1 MYYLQP
7 RNIDTIKQGPV
18 LPIKATRTLTISMYY
33 LQGNQLKC
41 SQKKVQSKKTIYKKI
56 QEKDKLQYT
65 NEGDQVSYRKTSE
78 TNSKL

>member
-1 MYYLQP
+1 MF
-7 RNIDTIKQGPV
+7 IE
-18 LPIKATRTLTISMYY
+18 
-33 LQGNQLKC
+33 
-41 SQKKVQSKKTIYKKI
+41 KKVQSKKTIYKKI